1 MEFLTAL
8 LASIIRPIIQ
18 EEIAKLKDWV
28 ATQMGIKVGV
38 EKIGVEAKGLMEEL
52 DNASSPT
59 EIKAI
64 LRKLDKF
71 SDLSKLIPGGLPVSA
86 PTAEGHKM
94 PD

>member
-1 MEFLTAL
+1 MAFLTGL

-18 EEIAKLKDWV
+18 EEIAALKKWILE
-28 ATQMGIKVGV
+28 QMAIQTSV
-38 EKIGVEAKGLMEEL
+38 EKIGMEAKGLMEEL

-71 SDLSKLIPGGLPVSA
+71 SDLSKLIPGGMPVSA
-86 PTAEGHKM
+86 PTSKSNEV

>member
-38 EKIGVEAKGLMEEL
+38 EKIGVEAKGLMG
-52 DNASSPT
+52 S
-59 EIKAI
+59 
-64 LRKLDKF
+64 
-71 SDLSKLIPGGLPVSA
+71 
-86 PTAEGHKM
+86 
-94 PD
+94 